1 MAAGALALALAF
13 AGSRVRP
20 RCPPPPAP
28 PLHRPPPPDPPAFR
42 RRPAP
47 PAGPLLGVAL
57 PWPPRVRAR
66 ANETGSAFTTWSP
79 SYSGALARAD
89 IHRPSLSPA
98 APGAIL
104 SSLARIRQVAEAVK
118 SGATWRD
125 SAELGTV
132 HFAGSSSDY
141 SNTDAAAEFVEGA
154 GHALVAETE
163 ASRIQTNGM
172 SFSVEA
178 WVNHEVR
185 SGSSAANTTDLP
197 CYIASQGEESSS
209 DDEGWR
215 IGFSADMHFVF
226 GFGSGDDLRT
236 RETWEQDRG
245 QWRHW
250 AVTYDKETKERVIYR
265 DGVPLAKDTSASGDH
280 NSTGS
285 VVLGFRY
292 VYTDDSGSHYSEA
305 GRHFSGLL
313 DEVRVFSTALTARNV
328 QEFMHM
334 SSVHVIVEH
343 PQKTSIMAYY
353 DFNSDGS
360 AWLSDQSGGGKNLTG
375 LAHEESTLA
384 PTQQGGVGQKAIF
397 TSPGKGNRQA
407 GIFKICPARQK
418 VARALDAPAN
428 LITDYAD
435 VQEDLQGKSCDTDL
449 GHRHAIVCDVITKY
463 HTAHVQRPD
472 RGMPR
477 EYYCDGDYWM
487 PMPFSFTDLTWS
499 GRTAMHV
506 QSEIGSNSS
515 SAETDEG
522 LEDAR
527 RRRATLAEEGSDL
540 EDLIEDTMQE
550 DYEADLH

>member
-1 MAAGALALALAF
+1 M
-13 AGSRVRP
+13 
-20 RCPPPPAP
+20 
-28 PLHRPPPPDPPAFR
+28 
-42 RRPAP
+42 
-47 PAGPLLGVAL
+47 
-57 PWPPRVRAR
+57 
-66 ANETGSAFTTWSP
+66 
-79 SYSGALARAD
+79 
-89 IHRPSLSPA
+89 
-98 APGAIL
+98 
-104 SSLARIRQVAEAVK
+104 K

-132 HFAGSSSDY
+132 HFAGSTF
-141 SNTDAAAEFVEGA
+141 SNTDTAAEFVEGA
-154 GHALVAETE
+154 GHALVADAET
-163 ASRIQTNGM
+163 SGIQTNGM

-185 SGSSAANTTDLP
+185 SGDSAANATDLP
-197 CYIASQGEESSS
+197 CYIVSQGEESST

-250 AVTYDKETKERVIYR
+250 AVTYDKDSRERVIYR
-265 DGVPLAKDTSASGDH
+265 DGVALAKDTSASGDH

-292 VYTDDSGSHYSEA
+292 TYPDGGGSHYSEA
-305 GRHFSGLL
+305 GRYFSGLL

-334 SSVHVIVEH
+334 SSSYVIVEH

-353 DFNSDGS
+353 DFNGDGN
-360 AWLSDQSGGGKNLTG
+360 AWLSDQSGGGENLTG
-375 LAHEESTLA
+375 LAHEESSLA
-384 PTQQGGVGQKAIF
+384 PAQKGGVGQTAIF

-449 GHRHAIVCDVITKY
+449 GHRHAIMCDAVTKY

-499 GRTAMHV
+499 GRTTMDV
-506 QSEIGSNSS
+506 QSEMGSNSS
-515 SAETDEG
+515 SIDEG
-522 LEDAR
+522 EDAR
-527 RRRATLAEEGSDL
+527 RRRATLAREEGDDLDL
-540 EDLIEDTMQE
+540 EVVEDTMEE